1 MAQTVLITLTTA
13 GADTGPFDLYSDAD
27 GFVAPFETGV
37 SKASLLAGYLSTSVP
52 DAATVIRVES
62 TSVLCTNHIDLWLVT
77 TTTTTSTSSTTT
89 TTTTEVPTTTT
100 TTTSEDIVDVVLYAR
115 HDPGASTFPLLA
127 FAYSVDGG
135 SSWSPV
141 AFGTG
146 FTDTSCTQRA
156 IINIQRNTSLS
167 IKITE
172 DGNVNNTWQSAR
184 STSGCP
190 AFSGAACVWPALTSN
205 NTITYYFTVNGDNQ
219 GVC

>member
-13 GADTGPFDLYSDAD
+13 GADTGPFDLYSDVD
-27 GFVAPFETGV
+27 GYVAPFETGV
-37 SKASLLAGYLSTSVP
+37 SKSSLLAGYLSVVVP
-52 DAATVIRVES
+52 DGATVIRVKSE
-62 TSVLCTNHIDLWLVT
+62 SVLCTNYINLWLVT

-89 TTTTEVPTTTT
+89 TTTTETPTTTT

-115 HDPGASTFPLLA
+115 HDPGASTFPLLK

-135 SSWSPV
+135 SSWTAVGSS
-141 AFGTG
+141 FS
-146 FTDTSCTQRA
+146 DTSCTQRA

-167 IKITE
+167 VKITE
-172 DGNVNNTWQSAR
+172 DGNVNNVWQSAR
-184 STSGCP
+184 DTSGCP
-190 AFSGAACVWPALTSN
+190 AFSGAACTWPALTSN

>member
-13 GADTGPFDLYSDAD
+13 GTDTGPFNLYSDAD
-27 GFVAPFETGV
+27 GYVAAFETGV
-37 SKASLLAGYLSTSVP
+37 AKASLVSGYTSILVP
-52 DAATVIRVES
+52 DGASVIRVK
-62 TSVLCTNHIDLWLVT
+62 SVSALCTNYIDIPISGI
-77 TTTTTSTSSTTT
+77 TTTTTSSSSTTT
-89 TTTTEVPTTTT
+89 TTT
-100 TTTSEDIVDVVLYAR
+100 SQDLVDVVLYAR

-135 SSWSPV
+135 SSWTAVGSS
-141 AFGTG
+141 FS
-146 FTDTSCTQRA
+146 DTSCTQRA

-167 IKITE
+167 VKITE

-190 AFSGAACVWPALTSN
+190 AFSGTACAWPAVTSN